1 MVSDAWALS
10 DGSFQPDFLAANKD
24 IPSRKSPK
32 LEVESRNG
40 AGKKI

>member
-10 DGSFQPDFLAANKD
+10 DGSFQPDFLANKD